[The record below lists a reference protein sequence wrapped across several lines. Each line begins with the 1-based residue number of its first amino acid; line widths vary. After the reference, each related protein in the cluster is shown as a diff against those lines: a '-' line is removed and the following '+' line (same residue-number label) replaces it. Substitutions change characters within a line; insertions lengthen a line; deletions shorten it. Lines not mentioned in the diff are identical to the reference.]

1 MDKKKKRLFKAASA
15 FCLLAT
21 TCSLL
26 LGAVPLS
33 LRQLLLSVLEEPGN
47 TAGYIFWY
55 ARLPRTAAC
64 LLSGAAL
71 AVSGA
76 VIQAVLSNKL
86 ASPSIIGVNAGA
98 WLAVTVC

>member
-47 TAGYIFWY
+47 TAGYIGMPDCQEPQHVCCP
-55 ARLPRTAAC
+55 ALPWQC
-64 LLSGAAL
+64 P
-71 AVSGA
+71 
-76 VIQAVLSNKL
+76 VL
-86 ASPSIIGVNAGA
+86 
-98 WLAVTVC
+98 